1 MDILYYS
8 NYCKYS
14 KKILQFFVNNNLT
27 DQLNFICVDKRK
39 QDPKTGQIY
48 IILENG
54 TQILLP
60 PNVHS
65 VPALL
70 LVKQNY
76 SVVLGDDILARF
88 QEKIKTQNHDA
99 TLGNGEPM
107 GVAINSVISSGSV
120 VSEQYTSY
128 SATAEDLSTKGKSGN
143 RPLYNYVSANS
154 DGYSI
159 NTPPDTYRPD
169 KVSESVTIDTLQ
181 QMRNEEVGVTTQK
194 PAFIP

>member
-8 NYCKYS
+8 NYCKHS

-76 SVVLGDDILARF
+76 NVVLGDDILARF
-88 QEKIKTQNHDA
+88 QEKIKTQNNDA

-107 GVAINSVISSGSV
+107 GVALDSVRIGTII
-120 VSEQYTSY
+120 SEQYTAYGASP
-128 SATAEDLSTKGKSGN
+128 EDLSTKGKSGN

-169 KVSESVTIDTLQ
+169 KVSEGTTIDSLQ
-181 QMRNEEVGVTTQK
+181 QLRNEEIGATTQK

>member
-1 MDILYYS
+1 
-8 NYCKYS
+8 
-14 KKILQFFVNNNLT
+14 VNNNLT
-27 DQLNFICVDKRK
+27 EQLNFICLDKRK

-70 LVKQNY
+70 LVKQNFN
-76 SVVLGDDILARF
+76 VVLGDDILARF
-88 QEKIKTQNHDA
+88 QEKIKTQNNDA

-107 GVAINSVISSGSV
+107 GVAINSVISTGSV
-120 VSEQYTSY
+120 VSEQYTAY
-128 SATAEDLSTKGKSGN
+128 GATPEDLSTKGKSGN
-143 RPLYNYVSANS
+143 RPLYNYMSANS
-154 DGYSI
+154 EGYSI

-169 KVSESVTIDTLQ
+169 KVSEGTTIDALQ
-181 QMRNEEVGVTTQK
+181 QMRNDEIGATINK

>member
-8 NYCKYS
+8 NSCKHS

-76 SVVLGDDILARF
+76 NVVLGDEILSRF
-88 QEKIKTQNHDA
+88 QEKIKIQNNEA

-120 VSEQYTSY
+120 VSEQYTAY
-128 SATAEDLSTKGKSGN
+128 GATPEDLSTKGRSGN
-143 RPLYNYVSANS
+143 RPLYNYMSANS
-154 DGYSI
+154 EGYSI

-169 KVSESVTIDTLQ
+169 KVSEGTTIDVLQ
-181 QMRNEEVGVTTQK
+181 KLRNEEIGATIQK

>member
-8 NYCKYS
+8 NYCKHS

-76 SVVLGDDILARF
+76 NVVLGDDILARF
-88 QEKIKTQNHDA
+88 QEKIKTQNNDA

-107 GVAINSVISSGSV
+107 GVALDSVRIGTII
-120 VSEQYTSY
+120 SEQYTAYGASP
-128 SATAEDLSTKGKSGN
+128 EDLSTKGKSGN

-169 KVSESVTIDTLQ
+169 KISEGTTIDSLQ
-181 QMRNEEVGVTTQK
+181 QLRNEEIGATTQK

>member
-8 NYCKYS
+8 NHCKHS

-27 DQLNFICVDKRK
+27 DQLNFICIDKRK
-39 QDPKTGQIY
+39 QDPQTGQIY

-76 SVVLGDDILARF
+76 NAILGDDILAKF
-88 QEKIKTQNHDA
+88 QEKIKTQNNIA
-99 TLGNGEPM
+99 TLGNGEPV
-107 GVAINSVISSGSV
+107 GVALDSVRIGTVIS
-120 VSEQYTSY
+120 EQFTPYG
-128 SATAEDLSTKGKSGN
+128 ATPEELSTKSKSN

-154 DGYSI
+154 DGSMI

-181 QMRNEEVGVTTQK
+181 QIRNEEVGVSSQK
-194 PAFIP
+194 PAFMP

>member
-8 NYCKYS
+8 NYCKHS

-27 DQLNFICVDKRK
+27 EQLNFICLDKRK

-76 SVVLGDDILARF
+76 NVVLGDDILARF
-88 QEKIKTQNHDA
+88 QEKIKTQNNDA

-107 GVAINSVISSGSV
+107 GVAINSVISTGSV
-120 VSEQYTSY
+120 VSEQYTAY
-128 SATAEDLSTKGKSGN
+128 GATPEDLSTKGKSGN
-143 RPLYNYVSANS
+143 RPLYNYMSANS
-154 DGYSI
+154 EGYSI

-169 KVSESVTIDTLQ
+169 KVSEGTTIDALQ
-181 QMRNEEVGVTTQK
+181 QMRNDEIGATINK

>member
-1 MDILYYS
+1 
-8 NYCKYS
+8 
-14 KKILQFFVNNNLT
+14 VNNNLT
-27 DQLNFICVDKRK
+27 NQLNFICLDKRK

-76 SVVLGDDILARF
+76 NVVLGDDILARF
-88 QEKIKTQNHDA
+88 QEKIKTQNQDA
-99 TLGNGEPM
+99 TLGNGEPI
-107 GVAINSVISSGSV
+107 GVALDSVRIGTII
-120 VSEQYTSY
+120 SEQYTAYGASP
-128 SATAEDLSTKGKSGN
+128 EDLSTKGKTGN

-154 DGYSI
+154 EGNSI

-169 KVSESVTIDTLQ
+169 KVSEGTTIDALQ
-181 QMRNEEVGVTTQK
+181 QMRNEEIGATIQK

>member
-8 NYCKYS
+8 NYCKHS

-76 SVVLGDDILARF
+76 NVVLGDDILARF
-88 QEKIKTQNHDA
+88 QEKIKTQNNDA

-107 GVAINSVISSGSV
+107 GVALDSVRIGNII
-120 VSEQYTSY
+120 SEQYTAYGASP
-128 SATAEDLSTKGKSGN
+128 EDLSTKGKSGN

-169 KVSESVTIDTLQ
+169 KISEGTTIDSLQ
-181 QMRNEEVGVTTQK
+181 QLRNEEIGATTQK

>member
-1 MDILYYS
+1 
-8 NYCKYS
+8 
-14 KKILQFFVNNNLT
+14 VNNNLT

-76 SVVLGDDILARF
+76 NVVLGDDILARF
-88 QEKIKTQNHDA
+88 QENIKTQNQNA
-99 TLGNGEPM
+99 TLGNGEPI
-107 GVAINSVISSGSV
+107 GVTLDSVRIGTI

-128 SATAEDLSTKGKSGN
+128 SASPEDLSTKGKSGN
-143 RPLYNYVSANS
+143 RPIYNYVSANS
-154 DGYSI
+154 DNFSI
-159 NTPPDTYRPD
+159 STPPDTYRPD
-169 KVSESVTIDTLQ
+169 KVSEGVTIDALQ
-181 QMRNEEVGVTTQK
+181 QLRNEEIGSTIQK

>member
-8 NYCKYS
+8 NSCKHS

-27 DQLNFICVDKRK
+27 NQLNFICLDKRK

-76 SVVLGDDILARF
+76 NVVLGDDILARF
-88 QEKIKTQNHDA
+88 QEKIKTQNQDA
-99 TLGNGEPM
+99 TLGNGEPV
-107 GVAINSVISSGSV
+107 GVALDSVRIGTV
-120 VSEQYTSY
+120 ISEQYTAYGASP
-128 SATAEDLSTKGKSGN
+128 EDLSTKGKTGN
-143 RPLYNYVSANS
+143 RPLYNYMSANS
-154 DGYSI
+154 EGYSI
-159 NTPPDTYRPD
+159 NTPPDNYRPD
-169 KVSESVTIDTLQ
+169 KVSEGTTIDALQ
-181 QMRNEEVGVTTQK
+181 QLRNEEIGTTTQK

>member
-8 NYCKYS
+8 NYCKHS
-14 KKILQFFVNNNLT
+14 KKILHFFVNNNLT
-27 DQLNFICVDKRK
+27 EQLNFICLDKRK

-76 SVVLGDDILARF
+76 NVVLGDDILARF

-99 TLGNGEPM
+99 TLGNGEPI
-107 GVAINSVISSGSV
+107 GVALDSVRIGTII
-120 VSEQYTSY
+120 SEQYTAY
-128 SATAEDLSTKGKSGN
+128 GATPEDLSTKGKSGN

-154 DGYSI
+154 DTSAI

-169 KVSESVTIDTLQ
+169 KVSEGTTIDALQ
-181 QMRNEEVGVTTQK
+181 QLRNEEIGTTVQK

>member
-8 NYCKYS
+8 NSCKHS

-27 DQLNFICVDKRK
+27 NQLNFICLDKRK

-76 SVVLGDDILARF
+76 NVVLGDDILARF
-88 QEKIKTQNHDA
+88 QEKIKTQNQDA
-99 TLGNGEPM
+99 TLGNGEPI
-107 GVAINSVISSGSV
+107 GVALDSVRIGTII
-120 VSEQYTSY
+120 SEQYTAYGASP
-128 SATAEDLSTKGKSGN
+128 EDLSTKGKTGN

-154 DGYSI
+154 EGNSI

-169 KVSESVTIDTLQ
+169 KVSEGTTIDALQ
-181 QMRNEEVGVTTQK
+181 QMRNEEIGATIQK

>member
-8 NYCKYS
+8 NSCKHS

-27 DQLNFICVDKRK
+27 DQLNFICIDKRK

-76 SVVLGDDILARF
+76 NVVLGDDILARF
-88 QEKIKTQNHDA
+88 QEKIKTQNQNA

-120 VSEQYTSY
+120 VSEQYTAYGASP
-128 SATAEDLSTKGKSGN
+128 EDLSTKGKSGN

-154 DGYSI
+154 EGSSI

-181 QMRNEEVGVTTQK
+181 QMRNEEVGSTIQK

>member
-8 NYCKYS
+8 NYCKHS

-27 DQLNFICVDKRK
+27 EQLNFICLDKRK

-76 SVVLGDDILARF
+76 NVVLGDDILARF

-99 TLGNGEPM
+99 TLGNGEPI
-107 GVAINSVISSGSV
+107 GVALDSVRIGTII
-120 VSEQYTSY
+120 SEQYTAY
-128 SATAEDLSTKGKSGN
+128 GATPEDLSTKGKSGN

-154 DGYSI
+154 DTSAI

-169 KVSESVTIDTLQ
+169 KVSEGTTIDALQ
-181 QMRNEEVGVTTQK
+181 QLRNEEIGTTVQK

>member
-8 NYCKYS
+8 NYCKHS

-27 DQLNFICVDKRK
+27 DKLNFICLDKRK
-39 QDPKTGQIY
+39 QDPNTGQIY

-76 SVVLGDDILARF
+76 GVVLGDDIMARF
-88 QEKIKTQNHDA
+88 QEKIQKQNNDA
-99 TLGNGEPM
+99 TLGNGEPV
-107 GVAINSVISSGSV
+107 GVALDSVRIGTV
-120 VSEQYTSY
+120 VSEQYTPY
-128 SATAEDLSTKGKSGN
+128 GATPEELSTKSKSS
-143 RPLYNYVSANS
+143 RSLYYYVSANG
-154 DGYSI
+154 DGFSI

-169 KVSESVTIDTLQ
+169 KVSESVTVDTLQ
-181 QMRNEEVGVTTQK
+181 QMRNEEIGATMNK

>member
-8 NYCKYS
+8 NYCKHS

-39 QDPKTGQIY
+39 QDPNTGQIY
-48 IILENG
+48 VILENG
-54 TQILLP
+54 TNILLP

-65 VPALL
+65 VPSLL

-76 SVVLGDDILARF
+76 SVILGDDIMSKF
-88 QEKIKTQNHDA
+88 QEQIKTMNDDA
-99 TLGNGEPM
+99 TLGNGEPV
-107 GVAINSVISSGSV
+107 GVALDSVRIGTI
-120 VSEQYTSY
+120 VSEQYTPY
-128 SATAEDLSTKGKSGN
+128 GATPEELSTKSKSN
-143 RPLYNYVSANS
+143 RPIYNYVSANRDTS
-154 DGYSI
+154 TI

-169 KVSESVTIDTLQ
+169 KVSEGTTVDALQ
-181 QMRNEEVGVTTQK
+181 QLRNEEIGATIQK

>member
-1 MDILYYS
+1 
-8 NYCKYS
+8 
-14 KKILQFFVNNNLT
+14 VNNNLT
-27 DQLNFICVDKRK
+27 EQLNFICLDKRK

-76 SVVLGDDILARF
+76 NVVLGDDILARF
-88 QEKIKTQNHDA
+88 QEKIKTQNNDA

-120 VSEQYTSY
+120 VSEQFTSY
-128 SATAEDLSTKGKSGN
+128 SATPEDLSTKGRSGN
-143 RPLYNYVSANS
+143 RPLYNYMSANS
-154 DGYSI
+154 EGYSI
-159 NTPPDTYRPD
+159 HTPPDTYRPD
-169 KVSESVTIDTLQ
+169 KVSEGTTIDALQ
-181 QMRNEEVGVTTQK
+181 QLRNEEIGATTQK

>member
-8 NYCKYS
+8 NYCKHS

-39 QDPKTGQIY
+39 QDPNTGQIY

-54 TQILLP
+54 TNILLP

-65 VPALL
+65 VPSLL

-76 SVVLGDDILARF
+76 SVILGDDIMSKF
-88 QEKIKTQNHDA
+88 QEQIKTMNNDA
-99 TLGNGEPM
+99 TLGNGEPV
-107 GVAINSVISSGSV
+107 GVALESVRIGTI
-120 VSEQYTSY
+120 VSEQYTPY
-128 SATAEDLSTKGKSGN
+128 GATPEELSTKSKSN
-143 RPLYNYVSANS
+143 RPIYNYVSANTEVS
-154 DGYSI
+154 TI

-169 KVSESVTIDTLQ
+169 KVSESITIDTLQ
-181 QMRNEEVGVTTQK
+181 QIRNEEVGVQSQK